1 MLRNS
6 NASASNTATKIL
18 SDRDIFMSIEVTNL
32 LKKTVHRINGVIL
45 DNREKRIEN
54 TRYKN
59 ENK

>member
-18 SDRDIFMSIEVTNL
+18 SDRDIFMNIEVTNL